1 MITLQLH
8 FFISSLKPLDCLRSM
23 CVGKAVAARFPFPP
37 LPFSSCTMLKGSHM
51 LVWIKAWGTEHTG
64 HISIPALADPVPSW
78 VVQET
83 FCQLQDTPEFSTES
97 STISIWCLGVN
108 EALEECQLIF
118 FFPAFLWQC
127 DIFPSLQSSLPSR
140 GVAGPVLEHIW
151 LLLPQPAT
159 MYCLQWLLPV
169 LLIPKPLN
177 PALWF
182 SHSMFMGFYLLSFL
196 LERKPC
202 TICALVFLAAL
213 FLICYSCWGNCFLY
227 HCTGSQLPESA
238 HDPNIVGT

>member
-1 MITLQLH
+1 M
-8 FFISSLKPLDCLRSM
+8 
-23 CVGKAVAARFPFPP
+23 
-37 LPFSSCTMLKGSHM
+37 
-51 LVWIKAWGTEHTG
+51 AW
-64 HISIPALADPVPSW
+64 
-78 VVQET
+78 
-83 FCQLQDTPEFSTES
+83 
-97 STISIWCLGVN
+97 
-108 EALEECQLIF
+108 
-118 FFPAFLWQC
+118 
-127 DIFPSLQSSLPSR
+127 R
-140 GVAGPVLEHIW
+140 AGI
-151 LLLPQPAT
+151 

-227 HCTGSQLPESA
+227 HCSGSQLPDSA
-238 HDPNIVGT
+238 HDPNLFSHLSLRNLPWKNVAEKAFLFLSKDMELKIQSMARGIDNGTGDQQKFQQTKIITGEMLVHEVEKLNSSLSLDENPYSWMLVYELKFISRLQIGQLEFLFQL

>member
-1 MITLQLH
+1 M
-8 FFISSLKPLDCLRSM
+8 KP
-23 CVGKAVAARFPFPP
+23 
-37 LPFSSCTMLKGSHM
+37 
-51 LVWIKAWGTEHTG
+51 
-64 HISIPALADPVPSW
+64 ADP
-78 VVQET
+78 
-83 FCQLQDTPEFSTES
+83 
-97 STISIWCLGVN
+97 IS
-108 EALEECQLIF
+108 EELKAQRKSF
-118 FFPAFLWQC
+118 T
-127 DIFPSLQSSLPSR
+127 
-140 GVAGPVLEHIW
+140 
-151 LLLPQPAT
+151 LLLCIAGITVTPRSSDT

-227 HCTGSQLPESA
+227 HCSGSQLPDSA

>member
-1 MITLQLH
+1 MRSARRAGLPAAPPDGAGFPGPGL
-8 FFISSLKPLDCLRSM
+8 SLFLL
-23 CVGKAVAARFPFPP
+23 GARRRPWPRDGGVRRRRETQP
-37 LPFSSCTMLKGSHM
+37 DHLP
-51 LVWIKAWGTEHTG
+51 A
-64 HISIPALADPVPSW
+64 
-78 VVQET
+78 
-83 FCQLQDTPEFSTES
+83 
-97 STISIWCLGVN
+97 
-108 EALEECQLIF
+108 
-118 FFPAFLWQC
+118 
-127 DIFPSLQSSLPSR
+127 R
-140 GVAGPVLEHIW
+140 GVAETVLEHIR
-151 LLLPQPAT
+151 LLLPPGPSQQAT

-238 HDPNIVGT
+238 HDPSIVGT

>member
-1 MITLQLH
+1 
-8 FFISSLKPLDCLRSM
+8 
-23 CVGKAVAARFPFPP
+23 
-37 LPFSSCTMLKGSHM
+37 
-51 LVWIKAWGTEHTG
+51 
-64 HISIPALADPVPSW
+64 
-78 VVQET
+78 
-83 FCQLQDTPEFSTES
+83 
-97 STISIWCLGVN
+97 
-108 EALEECQLIF
+108 
-118 FFPAFLWQC
+118 
-127 DIFPSLQSSLPSR
+127 
-140 GVAGPVLEHIW
+140 
-151 LLLPQPAT
+151 

-238 HDPNIVGT
+238 HDPSIVGT

>member
-1 MITLQLH
+1 M
-8 FFISSLKPLDCLRSM
+8 
-23 CVGKAVAARFPFPP
+23 AA
-37 LPFSSCTMLKGSHM
+37 C
-51 LVWIKAWGTEHTG
+51 
-64 HISIPALADPVPSW
+64 
-78 VVQET
+78 
-83 FCQLQDTPEFSTES
+83 
-97 STISIWCLGVN
+97 
-108 EALEECQLIF
+108 
-118 FFPAFLWQC
+118 FL
-127 DIFPSLQSSLPSR
+127 LLTAELNSLPTG
-140 GVAGPVLEHIW
+140 GVAGDCSGAHVIATAARPS
-151 LLLPQPAT
+151 QPAT

-238 HDPNIVGT
+238 HDPSIVGT

>member
-1 MITLQLH
+1 MRRLPLGRLLQQC
-8 FFISSLKPLDCLRSM
+8 P
-23 CVGKAVAARFPFPP
+23 A
-37 LPFSSCTMLKGSHM
+37 
-51 LVWIKAWGTEHTG
+51 
-64 HISIPALADPVPSW
+64 ALARPRSA
-78 VVQET
+78 E
-83 FCQLQDTPEFSTES
+83 
-97 STISIWCLGVN
+97 I
-108 EALEECQLIF
+108 
-118 FFPAFLWQC
+118 
-127 DIFPSLQSSLPSR
+127 
-140 GVAGPVLEHIW
+140 
-151 LLLPQPAT
+151 

-227 HCTGSQLPESA
+227 HCSDSPLPASA
-238 HDPNIVGT
+238 HDPGVLGT

>member
-1 MITLQLH
+1 M
-8 FFISSLKPLDCLRSM
+8 SVD
-23 CVGKAVAARFPFPP
+23 
-37 LPFSSCTMLKGSHM
+37 
-51 LVWIKAWGTEHTG
+51 
-64 HISIPALADPVPSW
+64 
-78 VVQET
+78 
-83 FCQLQDTPEFSTES
+83 
-97 STISIWCLGVN
+97 
-108 EALEECQLIF
+108 F
-118 FFPAFLWQC
+118 FFPLHFS
-127 DIFPSLQSSLPSR
+127 DSLTFSPPYRAACPPEELL
-140 GVAGPVLEHIW
+140 GPVLEHIC
-151 LLLPQPAT
+151 LLLPTRPQPAT

>member
-1 MITLQLH
+1 MSQAGRGEQEQLVEEKQDAVVKW
-8 FFISSLKPLDCLRSM
+8 SSQRCCWVTDQPT
-23 CVGKAVAARFPFPP
+23 GGAAED
-37 LPFSSCTMLKGSHM
+37 H
-51 LVWIKAWGTEHTG
+51 WEHT
-64 HISIPALADPVPSW
+64 
-78 VVQET
+78 
-83 FCQLQDTPEFSTES
+83 C
-97 STISIWCLGVN
+97 
-108 EALEECQLIF
+108 
-118 FFPAFLWQC
+118 
-127 DIFPSLQSSLPSR
+127 
-140 GVAGPVLEHIW
+140 
-151 LLLPQPAT
+151 LLLPQGPRQPDT

-238 HDPNIVGT
+238 HDPSIVGT

>member
-1 MITLQLH
+1 
-8 FFISSLKPLDCLRSM
+8 
-23 CVGKAVAARFPFPP
+23 
-37 LPFSSCTMLKGSHM
+37 
-51 LVWIKAWGTEHTG
+51 
-64 HISIPALADPVPSW
+64 
-78 VVQET
+78 
-83 FCQLQDTPEFSTES
+83 
-97 STISIWCLGVN
+97 
-108 EALEECQLIF
+108 
-118 FFPAFLWQC
+118 
-127 DIFPSLQSSLPSR
+127 
-140 GVAGPVLEHIW
+140 
-151 LLLPQPAT
+151 

-227 HCTGSQLPESA
+227 HCTGSPLPESA
-238 HDPNIVGT
+238 HDPSIVGT

>member
-1 MITLQLH
+1 
-8 FFISSLKPLDCLRSM
+8 
-23 CVGKAVAARFPFPP
+23 
-37 LPFSSCTMLKGSHM
+37 
-51 LVWIKAWGTEHTG
+51 
-64 HISIPALADPVPSW
+64 
-78 VVQET
+78 
-83 FCQLQDTPEFSTES
+83 
-97 STISIWCLGVN
+97 
-108 EALEECQLIF
+108 
-118 FFPAFLWQC
+118 
-127 DIFPSLQSSLPSR
+127 
-140 GVAGPVLEHIW
+140 
-151 LLLPQPAT
+151 

-227 HCTGSQLPESA
+227 HCSGSQLPDSA
-238 HDPNIVGT
+238 HDPNIQSCLWVVSPPLPSLFEIGPSISDLVVKEPVANCLVLELHLSDPLHRSKCSPPSSFILPELASSYIAERLKSLSIFLNFITLNI

>member
-1 MITLQLH
+1 MALLKLRLMTL
-8 FFISSLKPLDCLRSM
+8 
-23 CVGKAVAARFPFPP
+23 
-37 LPFSSCTMLKGSHM
+37 
-51 LVWIKAWGTEHTG
+51 
-64 HISIPALADPVPSW
+64 
-78 VVQET
+78 
-83 FCQLQDTPEFSTES
+83 
-97 STISIWCLGVN
+97 
-108 EALEECQLIF
+108 
-118 FFPAFLWQC
+118 
-127 DIFPSLQSSLPSR
+127 
-140 GVAGPVLEHIW
+140 VLEDSRALFQPCA
-151 LLLPQPAT
+151 LLTDTSSEVGFYSFLYSRDRKPKAIVCRHFKLKLQEQVTQRLPHTSSYRSQANVTAGSSKKQLSCRRSCWRLFRSTSDCCCHKAPASQPAT

-238 HDPNIVGT
+238 HDPSIVGT

>member
-1 MITLQLH
+1 MR
-8 FFISSLKPLDCLRSM
+8 SSGFLLDCISKQCKCKKKINVLLT
-23 CVGKAVAARFPFPP
+23 CPFFPP
-37 LPFSSCTMLKGSHM
+37 FSVKIYLHIIPKFYEAWLPGWRRAECAEEKFHTAI
-51 LVWIKAWGTEHTG
+51 WIAAVTVT
-64 HISIPALADPVPSW
+64 SW
-78 VVQET
+78 S
-83 FCQLQDTPEFSTES
+83 PG
-97 STISIWCLGVN
+97 I
-108 EALEECQLIF
+108 
-118 FFPAFLWQC
+118 
-127 DIFPSLQSSLPSR
+127 
-140 GVAGPVLEHIW
+140 
-151 LLLPQPAT
+151 

-227 HCTGSQLPESA
+227 HCSGSQLPDSA

>member
-1 MITLQLH
+1 
-8 FFISSLKPLDCLRSM
+8 
-23 CVGKAVAARFPFPP
+23 
-37 LPFSSCTMLKGSHM
+37 
-51 LVWIKAWGTEHTG
+51 
-64 HISIPALADPVPSW
+64 
-78 VVQET
+78 
-83 FCQLQDTPEFSTES
+83 
-97 STISIWCLGVN
+97 
-108 EALEECQLIF
+108 
-118 FFPAFLWQC
+118 
-127 DIFPSLQSSLPSR
+127 
-140 GVAGPVLEHIW
+140 
-151 LLLPQPAT
+151 

-182 SHSMFMGFYLLSFL
+182 NHSMFMGFYLLSFL

-227 HCTGSQLPESA
+227 HCHDSPLPDAA

>member
-1 MITLQLH
+1 
-8 FFISSLKPLDCLRSM
+8 
-23 CVGKAVAARFPFPP
+23 
-37 LPFSSCTMLKGSHM
+37 
-51 LVWIKAWGTEHTG
+51 
-64 HISIPALADPVPSW
+64 
-78 VVQET
+78 
-83 FCQLQDTPEFSTES
+83 
-97 STISIWCLGVN
+97 
-108 EALEECQLIF
+108 
-118 FFPAFLWQC
+118 
-127 DIFPSLQSSLPSR
+127 
-140 GVAGPVLEHIW
+140 
-151 LLLPQPAT
+151 

-227 HCTGSQLPESA
+227 HCTDSPLPELA
-238 HDPNIVGT
+238 HDPGVVGT